1 MEECV
6 VNLVK
11 LFQEIDTLSL
21 MCDMQ
26 VDDLPKEEEFLLH
39 DRYVLIFQ
47 TVEMLC
53 DSTTSILSLF
63 LNCSISKECD
73 LQKYQFHVKCWDIP
87 CTIVN
92 IRKLIT
98 YILRDCDILISEYIS
113 RENNVYFARL
123 QRFLHKLD
131 VEMEMIQ
138 CIEEISS
145 LHVCT
150 DNMFMCMNE

>member
-1 MEECV
+1 M
-6 VNLVK
+6 
-11 LFQEIDTLSL
+11 
-21 MCDMQ
+21 
-26 VDDLPKEEEFLLH
+26 
-39 DRYVLIFQ
+39 
-47 TVEMLC
+47 
-53 DSTTSILSLF
+53 
-63 LNCSISKECD
+63 
-73 LQKYQFHVKCWDIP
+73 
-87 CTIVN
+87 N